1 MSRRAPF
8 VWGPEL
14 ALAVALVIASCEREK
29 RDFRAELSPATAVA
43 KAEPLDTLH
52 AGNDSIVEFLPAS
65 MAMPAM
71 AMASA
76 GRAYD
81 LAEGKRLF
89 SQWNCSGCHANGGGG
104 MGPPLM
110 DRTWI
115 YGSSPESVYSS
126 IVRGRPNGM
135 PSFSGRIP
143 QHQLAELVAYVR
155 SLSGHASFTGAP
167 GRTEDMETS
176 VRPENS
182 RRGRAAVDRNHRPE
196 GSR

>member
-1 MSRRAPF
+1 MSRRGVLPCL
-8 VWGPEL
+8 PEI
-14 ALAVALVIASCEREK
+14 ALAAALVIASCERER
-29 RDFRAELSPATAVA
+29 RDFQASTAEAVVARAA
-43 KAEPLDTLH
+43 PLDTLH
-52 AGNDSIVEFLPAS
+52 AGEDSLPEFLPAS
-65 MAMPAM
+65 MPL
-71 AMASA
+71 SHLGTTYA

-81 LAEGKRLF
+81 LSEGKRLF
-89 SQWNCSGCHANGGGG
+89 SAWNCSGCHGNGGGN

-115 YGSSPESVYSS
+115 YGSSPDSVYRS

-143 QHQLAELVAYVR
+143 QYQVWQLVAYVR
-155 SLSGHASFTGAP
+155 SLSGHASFTASP
-167 GRTEDMETS
+167 GRSEDMETQ

-182 RRGRAAVDRNHRPE
+182 RRGRAPVDRNHRPE

>member
-1 MSRRAPF
+1 MPRPDPPSVTLDLDYAPPF
-8 VWGPEL
+8 DW
-14 ALAVALVIASCEREK
+14 
-29 RDFRAELSPATAVA
+29 
-43 KAEPLDTLH
+43 
-52 AGNDSIVEFLPAS
+52 DSIVEFLPAS

-143 QHQLAELVAYVR
+143 QHQLADADLR
-155 SLSGHASFTGAP
+155 SPAQLFA
-167 GRTEDMETS
+167 RL
-176 VRPENS
+176 
-182 RRGRAAVDRNHRPE
+182 
-196 GSR
+196 